1 MPKISCECRMRV
13 NNIATPP
20 NQLKRDFVFL
30 LPSHLFLAVSGESR
44 SIEPLS
50 DDAVATQLCVNFA
63 YFASLV
69 RASVGNH
76 NTMIRYDKGSRSTI
90 SISLPIDCT

>member
-1 MPKISCECRMRV
+1 MRV
-13 NNIATPP
+13 NNIAAPP

-30 LPSHLFLAVSGESR
+30 LPPHLFLAVSGEFR

-50 DDAVATQLCVNFA
+50 DDVVATQLCVNFA

-69 RASVGNH
+69 GASVGIH